1 MPGDGKVETIKDY
14 TDFLNGLTGTGK
26 WLKRTYTYDRLNR
39 PTGIIYTDSMS
50 GSSTAVKQSH
60 IYTYDKNS
68 NITSED
74 VIDRYGTANS
84 TYYGQRRDYSY
95 DVNDRL
101 TVSSI
106 SRRTAEDAM
115 SAAES
120 HYYSYD
126 AAGNKTSD
134 VVQRQRSGSVEL
146 ISNKY
151 YTYNKFNQLTAVDG
165 LDMESGSLIGKTYA
179 YDENGNQ
186 ISETD
191 QEAGK
196 QTVYEYDADNRLRKA
211 TGRTGETVD
220 YVQENKY
227 NGFGQRVQKKEGSD
241 VTAYFYDGSTVL
253 YTEDAQDKVTS
264 FNLIG
269 AENNILQTAR
279 AGQDDAVNFY
289 TYTKDLRESTINIV
303 GATLGAYDGYKYA
316 KKKKLKGWKKAAAIV
331 GGATLG
337 AVNPFKVV
345 KVAKT
350 GYKAYKAAKY
360 TKTAVSTVK
369 KSKTVVKVVSKAKP
383 VIVAKKTVRVKA
395 KPRVGVK
402 SLHIATQQKKKI
414 GATIKVEEYKDMK
427 KITSVDGQAH
437 HLSQDAAFRDV
448 IPTKKGLTIELK
460 GNAITDV
467 ESPHYRAHA
476 SLEKFWNQYR
486 INGEFQGK
494 SVKIGDYNKAVYDS
508 LVEAGISKPDAAYAV
523 RRAYM
528 QQRYYGLI
536 NSGFVPR
543 IPGRLN
549 QVKP

>member
-1 MPGDGKVETIKDY
+1 
-14 TDFLNGLTGTGK
+14 
-26 WLKRTYTYDRLNR
+26 
-39 PTGIIYTDSMS
+39 
-50 GSSTAVKQSH
+50 
-60 IYTYDKNS
+60 
-68 NITSED
+68 
-74 VIDRYGTANS
+74 
-84 TYYGQRRDYSY
+84 
-95 DVNDRL
+95 
-101 TVSSI
+101 
-106 SRRTAEDAM
+106 
-115 SAAES
+115 
-120 HYYSYD
+120 
-126 AAGNKTSD
+126 
-134 VVQRQRSGSVEL
+134 
-146 ISNKY
+146 
-151 YTYNKFNQLTAVDG
+151 
-165 LDMESGSLIGKTYA
+165 MESGSLIGKTYA
-179 YDENGNQ
+179 YDANGNQ

-196 QTVYEYDADNRLRKA
+196 QTAYEYDADNRLRKA

-279 AGQDDAVNFY
+279 ADQDGAVNFY

-303 GATLGAYDGYKYA
+303 GADGTSQVTYDYDDYGETKTYDKDSASPFYNEVCYTAGIYDKTTGLYNLNARYYDPENGVFMSQDTYRGNRSRTATLNLYAYCTGNPVKYTDPSGHWIWGVVGAALGAYDGYKYA

-369 KSKTVVKVVSKAKP
+369 KYKTVVKEASKAKP
-383 VIVAKKTVRVKA
+383 IIVPKKIVRVKA

>member
-1 MPGDGKVETIKDY
+1 
-14 TDFLNGLTGTGK
+14 
-26 WLKRTYTYDRLNR
+26 
-39 PTGIIYTDSMS
+39 
-50 GSSTAVKQSH
+50 
-60 IYTYDKNS
+60 
-68 NITSED
+68 
-74 VIDRYGTANS
+74 
-84 TYYGQRRDYSY
+84 
-95 DVNDRL
+95 
-101 TVSSI
+101 
-106 SRRTAEDAM
+106 
-115 SAAES
+115 
-120 HYYSYD
+120 
-126 AAGNKTSD
+126 
-134 VVQRQRSGSVEL
+134 
-146 ISNKY
+146 
-151 YTYNKFNQLTAVDG
+151 
-165 LDMESGSLIGKTYA
+165 MENGSLIGKTYA
-179 YDENGNQ
+179 YDANGNQ

-196 QTVYEYDADNRLRKA
+196 QTVYEYDADNRLKKA

-303 GATLGAYDGYKYA
+303 GAALGAYDGYKYA

-369 KSKTVVKVVSKAKP
+369 KYKTVVKEASKAKP
-383 VIVAKKTVRVKA
+383 IIVPKKIAKVKA

-460 GNAITDV
+460 GNAINDV